1 MYIALIA
8 IHVIICII
16 LIATILLQA
25 GRGGGLTEAFGGS
38 DAAQSMLGTQAPALL
53 KKATEV
59 SAIAFLV
66 TSLVLGMVTARR
78 GRSLFDGQ
86 TLPQAMQTI
95 PAVPER
101 APAEVAE
108 PNIPIEAEEAATQ
121 AEENTSQ
128 TSY

>member
-1 MYIALIA
+1 M
-8 IHVIICII
+8 
-16 LIATILLQA
+16 
-25 GRGGGLTEAFGGS
+25 
-38 DAAQSMLGTQAPALL
+38 
-53 KKATEV
+53 
-59 SAIAFLV
+59 